1 MGGDIGGD
9 TGADVDTDTQLGAR
23 ITAGDL
29 GIVRRLSAAVLAV
42 SRHLDTGEALQ
53 TIVSIARELLGAEY
67 AALGTPDGAGSFAQ
81 FVVAGISDEQQAR
94 IGPIPRQ
101 HGLLAVMLTD
111 PRPQRLPDI
120 RDDPRFSWWPAAH
133 PEMDTFLGMPI
144 LDGDEIIGAL
154 YLANKPGGFTAADE
168 ELLSI
173 LAAHAAIALTHARLY
188 ERGRELSIEQ
198 ERARLAHE
206 LHDAVAQK
214 LFSLR
219 LTAQAAMTTL
229 AADPGRARDELGEVI
244 SLAAEA
250 ADELRAT
257 VAELRPAD
265 LDSEGLVGTLRK
277 QIRLADRAGRSVHGP
292 RLEFA
297 ADDPPVLPPA
307 QQVALLRITQESLH
321 NALRHANAGTVRVSL
336 AGTADGG
343 AELTIVDDGVGFDV
357 GHATPRGLGLRSIR
371 DRARS
376 VRGRVLL
383 SSAPGEGTSIRV
395 EVPGGRPA

>member
-1 MGGDIGGD
+1 M
-9 TGADVDTDTQLGAR
+9 
-23 ITAGDL
+23 
-29 GIVRRLSAAVLAV
+29 RRLSAAVLAV
-42 SRHLDTGEALQ
+42 SRQLDTGEVLQ
-53 TIVSIARELLGAEY
+53 TIVSIARELVGASY

-81 FVVAGISDEQQAR
+81 FVVDGISVEEQAL

-101 HGLLAVMLTD
+101 HGMLAVMLRD

-120 RDDPRFSWWPAAH
+120 RADPRFGWWPSEH

-144 LDGDEIIGAL
+144 LDGEEIIGAL
-154 YLANKPGGFTAADE
+154 YLANKPAGFTQDDE
-168 ELLSI
+168 DLLGI

-188 ERGRELSIEQ
+188 ERSRELSIEQ
-198 ERARLAHE
+198 ERARLARE

-219 LTAQAAMTTL
+219 LTAQAAMATL
-229 AADPGRARDELGEVI
+229 ARDPERAPAELGEVI

-265 LDSEGLVGTLRK
+265 LDSDGLVDTLRK
-277 QIRLADRAGRSVHGP
+277 QVLLADRAGRSGHGP
-292 RLEFA
+292 RLDFV
-297 ADDPPVLPPA
+297 ADACPRLPPA
-307 QQVALLRITQESLH
+307 QQVALLRIAQEALH
-321 NALRHANAGTVRVSL
+321 NALRHAKADSVRVSL
-336 AGTADGG
+336 TGTPEGG
-343 AELTIVDDGVGFDV
+343 AVLCVVDDGVGFDV
-357 GHATPRGLGLRSIR
+357 GQARVRGLGLRSMR

-376 VRGRVLL
+376 VRGSVRL
-383 SSAPGEGTSIRV
+383 SSTTGEGTRVRV